1 MITRKNRPA
10 AGENTG
16 KRRKRHVSAS
26 NTMRSDVAAKTKAGS
41 NKEKP
46 VKNKPVAKD
55 KKPKNSAQSKEKS
68 AEMNPSFNFSE
79 FIRSRGF
86 INSMGVFLLIF
97 AIYAF
102 FSVVFFFSSWKAD
115 EAFVS
120 DGLSSVFN
128 SDFHPEHPLGRM
140 GAWLGYVL
148 VRRWF
153 GIASLILLIPVFWA
167 ALSIL
172 KQKPFPWKNTFLY
185 CLLPTVLISS
195 VTGGYSENFSGLFGY
210 QVFSW
215 LKSTLGMAGYV
226 LFSILLVATYVTLV
240 LGYNVFKAVTEMRLR
255 KKQNPV
261 TENEV
266 ADYPEPTDDIAENEE
281 DESPGN
287 DASELEFEIYQKEVP
302 EVKEEDEIVTEDEEV
317 VFMFGKT
324 PKKTGADVHEIPV
337 ETEMEL
343 STENTNPV
351 TEENKNTTGDVELT
365 IDETGSVLENTA
377 LEPDDPESAIEHR
390 DINSPVLD
398 NILEGY
404 TMPPTD
410 FLNEYGGSGDSKVS
424 REELEANKNKIVETL
439 GYYDIKISKIK
450 ATIGPTVTLYEI
462 IPEPGVRIS
471 KIKNLEDDIALS
483 LAALG
488 IRIIAPIPGKGT
500 IGIEVPNQ
508 NKEIVSMRSMLES
521 EKFSGSKAELPFVL
535 GKTITSEAFVAD
547 LTKLPHLLIAG
558 ATGQGKSVG
567 LNAIITSLLYKK
579 NPAELKFV
587 FVDPKK
593 VELAL
598 YSKIDKHYLAKLP
611 GEDEAI
617 ITDVRKVIATLTSLT
632 QLMDKRYDLLK
643 NGSVKNIIEYN
654 NKFMARRLNP
664 EDGHHY
670 MPYIV
675 LVIDEFADL
684 IMTAGKEVELP
695 VARIAQLARAV
706 GIHLIIATQ
715 RPSVDVITG
724 KIKANFPARIA
735 FRVSSKVDSRTILD
749 INGADQL
756 IGRGDMLFSH
766 GSDLLRI
773 QCAFIDTPEI
783 ELLVDYIAAQVG
795 FSGAFELP
803 EPENDQDGEDKV
815 WDSKSKD
822 PLFEDAARIIVSSQQ
837 GSTSLLQRK
846 MQIGHNRAG
855 RIMDQL
861 EAAGIVGPPI
871 GSKPREVYF
880 TDILSLE
887 QFLKNLN

>member
-1 MITRKNRPA
+1 
-10 AGENTG
+10 
-16 KRRKRHVSAS
+16 
-26 NTMRSDVAAKTKAGS
+26 MRSEVTSKK
-41 NKEKP
+41 KESPQKGNA
-46 VKNKPVAKD
+46 VKNKSIAKE
-55 KKPKNSAQSKEKS
+55 KKSQNSAKSKENS

-86 INSMGVFLLIF
+86 INSLGIFLLIF

-102 FSVVFFFSSWKAD
+102 FSVVFFFPTWKAD

-167 ALSIL
+167 AVSIL

-185 CLLPTVLISS
+185 CLLPTVVISS

-255 KKQNPV
+255 KKQNPAE
-261 TENEV
+261 ENIVENQAGLYHDRPEIS
-266 ADYPEPTDDIAENEE
+266 ADDEE
-281 DESPGN
+281 DTG
-287 DASELEFEIYQKEVP
+287 DADGSKLEFEVYQREV
-302 EVKEEDEIVTEDEEV
+302 EKKEEEIHEPLVNDEEV
-317 VFMFGKT
+317 VFVFEK
-324 PKKTGADVHEIPV
+324 PQRKAEQDQPFVVLNEA
-337 ETEMEL
+337 EMEL

-351 TEENKNTTGDVELT
+351 SDENKNTTGDVELT
-365 IDETGSVLENTA
+365 IDETGSLLENSA
-377 LEPDDPESAIEHR
+377 LSPDENDTIEHR

-404 TMPPTD
+404 VMPPTD
-410 FLNEYGGSGDSKVS
+410 FLNDYGGNSDSKVS

-521 EKFSGSKAELPFVL
+521 EKFCTSKAELPFVL

-598 YSKIDKHYLAKLP
+598 YSKIDKQFLAKLP

-783 ELLVDYIAAQVG
+783 ELLVDYIGAQVG
-795 FSGAFELP
+795 FAGAYELP

-861 EAAGIVGPPI
+861 EAAGVVGPPI

-880 TDILSLE
+880 TDILNLE
-887 QFLKNLN
+887 QFLKNLS